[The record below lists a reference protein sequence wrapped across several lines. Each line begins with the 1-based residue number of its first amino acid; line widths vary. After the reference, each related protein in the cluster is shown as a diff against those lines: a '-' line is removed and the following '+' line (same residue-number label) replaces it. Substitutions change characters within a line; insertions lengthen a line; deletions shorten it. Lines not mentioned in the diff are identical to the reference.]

1 MFRCGSPGHSRAGRG
16 FPIRTSWDHGPVIDS
31 PRLFADSHVLL
42 RLLMPRHPPCAL
54 KNLTTKIKSA
64 FSREPRTQRS
74 RFTKIASFIRCSRP
88 LCSSQTTT
96 PSRPP
101 PGTRPAA
108 QTPRKQTPDQDMQ
121 ENRNNQTPAPK
132 RTGPVAS
139 KPNSVPN
146 NNPRSP
152 PALSPHPPFSQKKKK
167 RHRTH
172 TQQTAQGRLSA
183 DIPPSSTRRTTNASA
198 TGSPADPRHRH
209 TDRHAKHPRRSLER
223 R

>member
-1 MFRCGSPGHSRAGRG
+1 VFRCGSPGHSRAGRG

-121 ENRNNQTPAPK
+121 EKPK
-132 RTGPVAS
+132 QPNTGPQKDRPCCLKTQQCA
-139 KPNSVPN
+139 KQQ
-146 NNPRSP
+146 P
-152 PALSPHPPFSQKKKK
+152 PQPAGALSPHPLFAKK
-167 RHRTH
+167 RSTVLTH
-172 TQQTAQGRLSA
+172 NRPQQGRLSA